1 MNVDEELQLKHKLM
15 VYLHYISDE
24 SLSLSSIVFDYLCRV
39 LALAFV
45 LERVDRRE
53 AQVGSALARQAAS
66 RHSEGLPEQPHRHY
80 HITTTIIISSS
91 SSIRS
96 RSRSRIVAMRGQQS
110 GHEGQDAAHR
120 LPAPVG
126 QGVAPRSRHGRAL
139 QGHSVGEQRWR
150 ATGQAIRLHSSATLH
165 QSRPLDTE
173 RARSRGLLGQL
184 HCRAEP
190 APARQH
196 LRQQRVHHWRVSRLL
211 KRYFF
216 FRYNTRF
223 LTTPLFLTYIYVF
236 WGVFANFNS

>member
-1 MNVDEELQLKHKLM
+1 MNVDEELQLIHIRR
-15 VYLHYISDE
+15 ISL

-80 HITTTIIISSS
+80 YITTTIIIIIISSS
-91 SSIRS
+91 SSSRS
-96 RSRSRIVAMRGQQS
+96 RSRSRIVAVRGQQS

-211 KRYFF
+211 ERYASRLF
-216 FRYNTRF
+216 FRQHSLFDNTVF
-223 LTTPLFLTYIYVF
+223 SNIYMFFVD
-236 WGVFANFNS
+236 VFANFNS